1 MTKILAISNQKGG
14 VGKTT
19 TAVNLSTALGLKG
32 KKVLLVDLDPQGNA
46 TSSSGLEKTK
56 LKSTVYDLLINDA
69 DIKEVV
75 KKGKYYDVVPANQHL
90 AGAEIEMIQIK
101 QREVLLKN
109 QLKIIQQDYDY
120 ILLDCPPS
128 LGLITLNG
136 LTAATSVLI
145 PMQCEYFA
153 LEGLT
158 DLVNTIKKIKT
169 NMNKEI
175 QIEGLLRTIYDRR
188 NTLSKEVSDQLS
200 TYFPNKVYKTI
211 VPRNVRVAEAPSH
224 GLSAIQFDKHSKG
237 SKAYLELA
245 DEIIKKEANNG

>member
-19 TAVNLSTALGLKG
+19 TAVNLSAALGMKG

-46 TSSSGLEKTK
+46 TSSSGLEKNK
-56 LKSTVYDLLINDA
+56 LKETVYDLLVNDSE
-69 DIKEVV
+69 IRSVIF
-75 KKGKYYDVVPANQHL
+75 KGKFYDVIPANQNL
-90 AGAEIEMIQIK
+90 AAAELELVK
-101 QREVLLKN
+101 VKHRESMLMKKLHQKN
-109 QLKIIQQDYDY
+109 KYDY

-128 LGLITLNG
+128 LGLITINA
-136 LTAATSVLI
+136 LTAAHSVLI

-158 DLVNTIKKIKT
+158 DLVNTIKKIKKQINT
-169 NMNKEI
+169 EI

-188 NTLSKEVSDQLS
+188 NKLTKEVSDQLS
-200 TYFPNKVYKTI
+200 IYFPNKVYKTI

-224 GLSAIQFDKHSKG
+224 GQSAIQFDKRSKG
-237 SKAYLELA
+237 AKAYIELA
-245 DEIIKKEANNG
+245 EEIIKKEGKV